1 VANIHAR
8 AIVSP
13 QAHLGQDVMIGPF
26 CIVDADVVL
35 GDGCRLESNVVI
47 QSGVLLGE
55 NNHICEG
62 AVIGGLAQHTN
73 RPVRAGTVRIGSNNS
88 IREFVTIH
96 RALEEGQATT
106 IGDDNL
112 LMISAHV
119 AHDCSIG
126 NGVIVTNNV
135 MLAGHVSVGDQA
147 YLAGAVGVHQFCRIG
162 RLAMVG
168 GQARIKKDVPPFVV
182 IDDATS
188 FVVGLNLVGLRR
200 ADFTKEQIARL
211 KAAYR
216 LIYRSGLPWQ
226 QMLARL
232 KTEFTE
238 HPTAEFSTFFSGGS
252 RGFTPERRRPATLKL
267 HSDTAQLRA
276 KAS

>member
-1 VANIHAR
+1 MCRKPRAGCGEHLTGGRVKVANIHAR

-126 NGVIVTNNV
+126 NSVIVTNNV

-168 GQARIKKDVPPFVV
+168 RRFELG
-182 IDDATS
+182 
-188 FVVGLNLVGLRR
+188 GLAPRGFHEGTNRSI
-200 ADFTKEQIARL
+200 E
-211 KAAYR
+211 
-216 LIYRSGLPWQ
+216 SGLPIDLSFG
-226 QMLARL
+226 LAM
-232 KTEFTE
+232 
-238 HPTAEFSTFFSGGS
+238 AADAC
-252 RGFTPERRRPATLKL
+252 PAKN
-267 HSDTAQLRA
+267 RV
-276 KAS
+276 